1 MSKNVG
7 HTPSLPVAPT
17 IEKRKVPRRREN
29 SAHRSREY
37 LTDMEVMAL
46 MKSAAPVGRHGMRD
60 AALILVAYRHGL
72 RVSELGK
79 LALGSG

>member
-1 MSKNVG
+1 
-7 HTPSLPVAPT
+7 
-17 IEKRKVPRRREN
+17 
-29 SAHRSREY
+29 
-37 LTDMEVMAL
+37 MEVMAL
-46 MKSAAPVGRHGMRD
+46 MKSAAHVGRHGMRD